1 MFGAHTISNCNKIAF
16 SSCAK
21 IVKKQ
26 LTVSADK
33 ISSNLLFVI
42 TREKI
47 ISFFVW
53 KNMKIQY
60 LFSAFQYPPMKI
72 WQQLGHRHL
81 LWTSWKIP
89 INWNKSKWRVFL
101 SIFREINLKTGN
113 GNGDLLVQ
121 LSSDPNRPNYD
132 GPWYQSRHE
141 KHYRLSIGNKLQIH
155 YPYLQYNNSFLKM
168 TTELVLHFWGIF
180 LTYNKQAIPDPGT
193 WHWQWT

>member
-1 MFGAHTISNCNKIAF
+1 MFGAHTIFNCNKIAF

-26 LTVSADK
+26 PTVSADK

-60 LFSAFQYPPMKI
+60 LFSASQYPPMKI

-89 INWNKSKWRVFL
+89 IDWNKIKWQFFSSNFSWNQFENRKRKRGLTCAIVIRSESAKL
-101 SIFREINLKTGN
+101 RWSMISESSWET
-113 GNGDLLVQ
+113 
-121 LSSDPNRPNYD
+121 LSS
-132 GPWYQSRHE
+132 
-141 KHYRLSIGNKLQIH
+141 
-155 YPYLQYNNSFLKM
+155 
-168 TTELVLHFWGIF
+168 LHWE
-180 LTYNKQAIPDPGT
+180 
-193 WHWQWT
+193 